1 MWGVENLKGILIERR
16 GLTTSERV
24 NKVISGE
31 EIRSDIS
38 SRFLLRLQKT
48 AGFGTAAVVGKTVIR
63 QAFIRQMPVSI
74 RAHLVT
80 QPDSASFESFAVLA
94 DRAVASENDVE

>member
-1 MWGVENLKGILIERR
+1 M
-16 GLTTSERV
+16 
-24 NKVISGE
+24 
-31 EIRSDIS
+31 
-38 SRFLLRLQKT
+38 
-48 AGFGTAAVVGKTVIR
+48 IR